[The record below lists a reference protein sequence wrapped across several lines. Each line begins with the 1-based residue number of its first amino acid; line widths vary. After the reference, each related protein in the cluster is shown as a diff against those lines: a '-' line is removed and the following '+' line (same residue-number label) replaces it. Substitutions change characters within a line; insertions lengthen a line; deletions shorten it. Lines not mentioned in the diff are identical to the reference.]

1 MYGRAINVALEFPY
15 LVNCLCC
22 YVCQPCR
29 RKEVR
34 GKRLGKTVALTLYH
48 ELNVTSHLD
57 EFDWLYLKCL
67 LGRTDPNE
75 VQHQWQLLW

>member
-29 RKEVR
+29 RKEVGVKMMIKNKKVGLFDCVSR
-34 GKRLGKTVALTLYH
+34 IALCT
-48 ELNVTSHLD
+48 TSPRYTFKL
-57 EFDWLYLKCL
+57 EFEWVSFEML
-67 LGRTDPNE
+67 
-75 VQHQWQLLW
+75 